1 MGILEESV
9 LRALKGSGAVLLE
22 SNHDLSMLSTGPYPP
37 PLKQRIRSDRGHL
50 SNDDAAKAAEFLVR
64 MGTEQILLGHL
75 SPENNNPYLPEET
88 VACALRL
95 AGIKPGSDMRLYVA
109 LKDQLSTCLA
119 V

>member
-1 MGILEESV
+1 
-9 LRALKGSGAVLLE
+9 
-22 SNHDLSMLSTGPYPP
+22 
-37 PLKQRIRSDRGHL
+37 
-50 SNDDAAKAAEFLVR
+50 